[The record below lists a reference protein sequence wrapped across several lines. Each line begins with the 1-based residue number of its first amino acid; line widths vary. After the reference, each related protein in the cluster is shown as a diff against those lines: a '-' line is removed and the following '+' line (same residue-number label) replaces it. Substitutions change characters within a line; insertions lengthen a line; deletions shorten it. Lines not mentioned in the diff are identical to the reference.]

1 MSQLSINQL
10 GEKTT
15 NSTLENPA
23 DSSWFSN
30 PYLIY
35 FAMAFVVVLILV
47 YIYHSYYKSEKLT
60 VEESSSKPKKKKT
73 ALDDSDDDDNP
84 VDKLIDSI
92 EDRQAENEK

>member
-1 MSQLSINQL
+1 MS
-10 GEKTT
+10 EKASTEKAADATT
-15 NSTLENPA
+15 E
-23 DSSWFSN
+23 SSWFSN
-30 PYLIY
+30 PYVIY

-60 VEESSSKPKKKKT
+60 SEESSSKPKKKKNSS
-73 ALDDSDDDDNP
+73 DDDEDDDNP

>member
-1 MSQLSINQL
+1 MSDSS
-10 GEKTT
+10 GKTSSEKGDVA
-15 NSTLENPA
+15 A
-23 DSSWFSN
+23 DSSWFSH
-30 PYLIY
+30 PYFIY

-60 VEESSSKPKKKKT
+60 AEESSGKTKKKKKSIN
-73 ALDDSDDDDNP
+73 DSDEEDDNP